1 MFGSFEG
8 EAKDYERTRRQTW
21 INTAGLQDGQAS
33 NLVRTLNGDERDE
46 TLRRARETDKHFR
59 KKVPSIVPRKRGLS
73 NLA

>member
-46 TLRRARETDKHFR
+46 TLRRD
-59 KKVPSIVPRKRGLS
+59 G
-73 NLA
+73 